1 MLTSDD
7 SLIEEGMPQEPLD
20 KELPDE
26 QVSDPKLQVT
36 VNLGE
41 LIFFVES
48 RLQETIQFASF
59 GLAAA
64 ADFKESDDIRLPGV
78 LLHLGDNRRSIPGL
92 RSGFDDWLVGVC
104 LRRYVEVYHAFL
116 EKVGP
121 VALLVEFQRES
132 FHYDSEKIENTFNSM
147 SFPKKLNRIDK
158 ALSQKVDAK
167 LRGYIESINHA
178 RNCFEH
184 RYGIVNQRDLTHDGQ
199 CVISWLGADALVRG
213 SEADEWEEVLTMPIV
228 VPPKGEF
235 MMKWVPRERS
245 FAIGDHLKFT
255 AKDIVEMGIT
265 YLQHAIAVRGAL
277 KQAFDLQAD

>member
-1 MLTSDD
+1 
-7 SLIEEGMPQEPLD
+7 MPQEPLD

-104 LRRYVEVYHAFL
+104 LTTLKRL
-116 EKVGP
+116 
-121 VALLVEFQRES
+121 
-132 FHYDSEKIENTFNSM
+132 
-147 SFPKKLNRIDK
+147 RI
-158 ALSQKVDAK
+158 LS
-167 LRGYIESINHA
+167 
-178 RNCFEH
+178 
-184 RYGIVNQRDLTHDGQ
+184 IV
-199 CVISWLGADALVRG
+199 
-213 SEADEWEEVLTMPIV
+213 
-228 VPPKGEF
+228 
-235 MMKWVPRERS
+235 
-245 FAIGDHLKFT
+245 
-255 AKDIVEMGIT
+255 
-265 YLQHAIAVRGAL
+265 
-277 KQAFDLQAD
+277 